1 MMRIMKKGAVCAVT
15 VTLATA
21 LAGCGGGDDEDQGKQ
36 PAASSSMKA
45 AATPSAETSS
55 SAQESAPA
63 PDAAASDSQAPEQDG
78 ASDAKEFGPQG
89 YGELKLGMRPSELAG
104 LSQLVKVTAQ
114 PGKGPSECGTF
125 AWLDDTSKIGGYI
138 SGQQG
143 VSSVFAKPG
152 WKTRE
157 GIAVGSS
164 TTAVKAAYP
173 KLKEGPNYSSAE
185 VPQND
190 SAEYGFLFAGGK
202 VKELLIST
210 PDQDCHN

>member
-1 MMRIMKKGAVCAVT
+1 MT
-15 VTLATA
+15 VSLATA
-21 LAGCGGGDDEDQGKQ
+21 LAACGGGNDEDEGNQA
-36 PAASSSMKA
+36 AASRQKES
-45 AATPSAETSS
+45 ATPSAQTSP

-63 PDAAASDSQAPEQDG
+63 PDAAVSDTPAQKQEGQ
-78 ASDAKEFGPQG
+78 SDAEMFGPQG

-104 LSQLVKVTAQ
+104 LSQLLKVTAQ
-114 PGKGPSECGTF
+114 PGKGASECGTF
-125 AWLDDTSKIGGYI
+125 AWRDDAGEIGGYI

-164 TTAVKAAYP
+164 TTDVKAAYP

-185 VPQND
+185 VPQNS

-202 VKELLIST
+202 VKTLLLST
-210 PDQDCHN
+210 PGQTCHN